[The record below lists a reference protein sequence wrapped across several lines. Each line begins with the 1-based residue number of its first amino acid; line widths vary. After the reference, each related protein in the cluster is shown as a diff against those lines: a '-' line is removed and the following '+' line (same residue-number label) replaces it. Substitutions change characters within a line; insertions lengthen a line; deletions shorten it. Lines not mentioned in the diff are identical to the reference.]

1 MALQYMI
8 AALDRGSVTDEG
20 NGSFDTLADAEKVV
34 AMMLDIDSD
43 ISPADRTPQHVLSIY
58 SINLETGE
66 VKTIHNRAWMEK
78 QLAAADRDEDDEERY
93 GREGTAKAHGI
104 SQSDFV

>member
-20 NGSFDTLADAEKVV
+20 NGSFDTLEDAEKVV
-34 AMMLDIDSD
+34 DMMLDIDSD

-58 SINLETGE
+58 SINTETGE
-66 VKTIHNRAWMEK
+66 VKTIHNRVWMEK
-78 QLAAADRDEDDEERY
+78 QIVLADQAREDEERF

-104 SQSDFV
+104 SQSDFL

>member
-20 NGSFDTLADAEKVV
+20 NGSFDTLEDAERVV
-34 AMMLDIDSD
+34 DMMLDIDSD

-58 SINLETGE
+58 SINTETGE
-66 VKTIHNRAWMEK
+66 VKTIHNRAWIEK
-78 QLAAADRDEDDEERY
+78 QIVLADQAKEDEERY
-93 GREGTAKAHGI
+93 GREGTGKAHGI

>member
-20 NGSFDTLADAEKVV
+20 NGSFDTLEDAEKVV

-66 VKTIHNRAWMEK
+66 VRTIHNRVWMEK
-78 QLAAADRDEDDEERY
+78 QIALADQAAEDAERY

>member
-8 AALDRGSVTDEG
+8 AILDGTCVDGDG

-34 AMMLDIDSD
+34 EMLLDIDSGVG
-43 ISPADRTPQHVLSIY
+43 RENRFPQYVLSIY
-58 SINLETGE
+58 SIDTETGE
-66 VKTIHNRAWMEK
+66 VRTERNRAWMEK
-78 QLAAADRDEDDEERY
+78 QLAEADQAAEDEERY
-93 GREGTAKAHGI
+93 GREGTAERYGI

>member
-8 AALDRGSVTDEG
+8 AALDRGNVTDEG
-20 NGSFDTLADAEKVV
+20 NGSFDTLEDAEKVV
-34 AMMLDIDSD
+34 DKMLDIDSD

-66 VKTIHNRAWMEK
+66 VKTVRNRAWMEK
-78 QLAAADRDEDDEERY
+78 QIADADREYEDAERY

>member
-20 NGSFDTLADAEKVV
+20 NGSFDTLEDAERVV
-34 AMMLDIDSD
+34 DMMLDIDSD

-58 SINLETGE
+58 SINTETGE
-66 VKTIHNRAWMEK
+66 VKTIHNRAWIEK
-78 QLAAADRDEDDEERY
+78 QIVLADQAKEDEERY

>member
-20 NGSFDTLADAEKVV
+20 NGSFDTLEDAEKVV
-34 AMMLDIDSD
+34 DMMLDIDSD

-58 SINLETGE
+58 SIDTETGE
-66 VKTIHNRAWMEK
+66 VKTVRNRAWMEK
-78 QLAAADRDEDDEERY
+78 QLANADREHEDAERY
-93 GREGTAKAHGI
+93 GREGTAKAHGV